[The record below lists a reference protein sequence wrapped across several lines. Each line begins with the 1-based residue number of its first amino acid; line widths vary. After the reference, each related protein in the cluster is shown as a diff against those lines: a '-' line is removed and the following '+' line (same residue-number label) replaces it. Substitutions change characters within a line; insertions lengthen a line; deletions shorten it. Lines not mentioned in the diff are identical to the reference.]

1 MAESPGFYVEI
12 TEDMM
17 VEFVRESTTCDYD
30 QVETERKKDVR
41 SAFVTWLHLKH
52 NRYEKDIT
60 NSTARQ
66 LYDLIFDEH
75 EPNVDE
81 AIDANGDGVFLGL
94 VLFNPGLEVDVR
106 GIEPLEVPPAPTSSE
121 PSSDFSMLLQ
131 QPSQWTSENLAEYTN
146 QVFQQ
151 IVALGQENRPLADVL
166 LNLLGRSIV
175 ESHLN
180 TQGIYLSLHEFREDL
195 RSCLDEIVGNHV
207 EEQVGYQAEELKRRF
222 DRVFERHAKQI
233 EQINEWRNRFDDM

>member
-1 MAESPGFYVEI
+1 MAKVPGFYVEI

-17 VEFVRESTTCDYD
+17 DEFVHEYTGGYD
-30 QVETERKKDVR
+30 SMDTERKKDVR
-41 SAFVTWLHLKH
+41 AAFVKWLHIEH

-60 NSTARQ
+60 NSTAAV
-66 LYDLIFDEH
+66 LYQTVFDIH
-75 EPNVDE
+75 GPFVDE

-94 VLFNPGLEVDVR
+94 ALMDPGVEPVEVH
-106 GIEPLEVPPAPTSSE
+106 PTPTPNDPGSG
-121 PSSDFSMLLQ
+121 DSMLLQ
-131 QPSQWTSENLAEYTN
+131 QPSQWTAENLAEYTS
-146 QVFQQ
+146 QIFQQ

-166 LNLLGRSIV
+166 LNLLGRSII

-180 TQGIYLSLHEFREDL
+180 TQGIYLSLNEFREDL

-222 DRVFERHAKQI
+222 DRMFDRHARQI
-233 EQINEWRNRFDDM
+233 EQINEWRNRFDDLK